1 MATSDEARSGRPPY
15 ARLIAA
21 FPGPALRVASAVAAS
36 RPSPLRTALVRWAAR
51 QAFAAYCRRDWELNT
66 LGLDPE
72 DYELR
77 VGDPGLL
84 LPGMRERYVGIEGYI
99 EAQEAI
105 IEVFPDLVV
114 RTDSVGLAGPT
125 RIVAMLRW
133 QGTAA
138 GSGIAIDQPMMTVAD
153 FPTGLVT
160 RQSYWFDREAGL
172 RKLGLTPPR
181 R

>member
-1 MATSDEARSGRPPY
+1 
-15 ARLIAA
+15 
-21 FPGPALRVASAVAAS
+21 
-36 RPSPLRTALVRWAAR
+36 
-51 QAFAAYCRRDWELNT
+51 
-66 LGLDPE
+66 
-72 DYELR
+72 
-77 VGDPGLL
+77 
-84 LPGMRERYVGIEGYI
+84 MRERYAGVDGYI

-105 IEVFPDLVV
+105 MEVFPDLVV
-114 RTDSVGLAGPT
+114 KTDSVGMAGPT
-125 RIVAMLRW
+125 RLVAMLRW

-138 GSGIAIDQPMMTVAD
+138 GSGIVIDQPMMTVAD